1 MKWTELGRMN
11 FEQFDLFVRIHGG
24 RSWKWTE
31 KSFDSGPVSMMDG
44 ETQFVAY
51 RCDNIR
57 LWCRQKARPPV
68 VAGGGF
74 DDENLVL
81 TV

>member
-11 FEQFDLFVRIHGG
+11 FVQFEDFVRIHGG
-24 RSWKWTE
+24 RSWKWKE
-31 KSFDSGPVSMMDG
+31 NGFDSGPVSMMDG
-44 ETQFVAY
+44 ETQFVSY

-57 LWCRQKARPPV
+57 LWCREKTPV
-68 VAGGGF
+68 VAGGLN
-74 DDENLVL
+74 DENLVL

>member
-1 MKWTELGRMN
+1 VQ
-11 FEQFDLFVRIHGG
+11 FEDFVRLHGG
-24 RSWKWTE
+24 RAWRWKE
-31 KSFDSGPVSMMDG
+31 NGFDSGPVSMMDG

-57 LWCRQKARPPV
+57 LWCRARTP
-68 VAGGGF
+68 AASGGLN
-74 DDENLVL
+74 DENLVL